1 MTQINKLKGEALIQL
16 ADKDFKARLTVDSIM
31 QIEDAVDMGIIK
43 LAQKMGD
50 GDIRMSQ
57 ILAVLLPALRGGGN
71 DLQHKDVVSLVEQT
85 GLVKSTAAVA
95 NLLAASLTDNSDEKE
110 EKEGKQQEGE

>member
-1 MTQINKLKGEALIQL
+1 MEINKLKGETLVNL
-16 ADKDFKARLTVDSIM
+16 ADKDYKARLTVDAIM

-57 ILAVLLPALRGGGN
+57 IIAVLVPALRGGGN
-71 DLQHKDVVSLVEQT
+71 DLQKADVTKLVEKT
-85 GLVKSTAAVA
+85 GIVKSTAAVA
-95 NLLAASLTDNSDEKE
+95 NLLAASLTDNSDEKDG
-110 EKEGKQQEGE
+110 KEGKVQEGE